1 MGYSKHVMIILLKIN
16 QNINFRPQEDVF
28 CFLAGDSRY
37 CHFLSLSLFCL
48 ASLKNKTLTFLFRV
62 NEQTVLAMVHLLFV
76 REHNRIAVELSKINP
91 HWNDETI
98 FQVEIMR

>member
-1 MGYSKHVMIILLKIN
+1 MFSAFWLVIAGIVIFCLFLCLVNLKIR
-16 QNINFRPQEDVF
+16 I
-28 CFLAGDSRY
+28 
-37 CHFLSLSLFCL
+37 HH
-48 ASLKNKTLTFLFRV
+48 FLFRV

-98 FQVEIMR
+98 FQVEIMI